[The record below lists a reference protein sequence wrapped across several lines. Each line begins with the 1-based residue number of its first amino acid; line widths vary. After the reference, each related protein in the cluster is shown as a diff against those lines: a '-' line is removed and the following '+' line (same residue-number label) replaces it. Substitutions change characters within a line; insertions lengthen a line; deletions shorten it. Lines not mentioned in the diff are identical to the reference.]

1 MTLNYQPGCIPGFGM
16 PVDLSASR
24 ATGMDLVREI
34 AREVAQRHGVSMADI
49 LGERRFRPIVH
60 ARQEVAWRL
69 ARLRH
74 PDGSCR
80 FSLPQIGAWLGGRH
94 HTTILHAIRA
104 HEKRMGRSA

>member
-1 MTLNYQPGCIPGFGM
+1 MTLTYQPGCIPGYGM
-16 PVDLSASR
+16 PADPSASR

-34 AREVAQRHGVSMADI
+34 AREVARRHGVPTSEIFGD
-49 LGERRFRPIVH
+49 RRFRPIVH

-74 PDGSCR
+74 PDGSRR
-80 FSLPQIGAWLGGRH
+80 FSLPQIGQWLGGKD

-104 HEKRMGRSA
+104 HEKRMERPA